1 VTHTRVLAD
10 YAAGLRFDRLP
21 QSTID
26 AAKRITLDLI
36 GVVFPA
42 QDYGPGRIMNQWVR
56 EQGGR
61 GSSTVIGTDIVTS
74 APQAALANGT
84 MAADMEQ
91 DDVHP
96 ESGMHP
102 SSVFVPALLAVAED
116 VDASGQ
122 AWLTSLVVAYD
133 VGTRLG
139 SAMGCGEQYS
149 RGFHPTAV
157 CGTFGAA
164 AGCGNLM
171 GLDPATMESAIGL
184 TGCQAAGLLTWEQE
198 QEHFTKSFQSGIPAR
213 NAVTAVQLAA
223 RGYIGADGTL
233 DGRYN
238 VFDAFTTH
246 RRFDR
251 LVEGLGSVHEIEA
264 TGYKF
269 YSVCR
274 DIHATLDVL
283 FELMGEHDFT
293 ADDIEGMTVHL
304 SETAAPRV
312 DNNELTTHN
321 LQHCVAAAAYDGE
334 VTRVQTSA
342 ERRADPVV
350 KDLAARIE
358 LLPDSDLE
366 KLYPEHWPAR
376 VAMRLRDGRVFEVER
391 DDPRGT
397 PTYPVTDRDIR
408 DKFLQM
414 ATQVVPE
421 PRAKTIL
428 EVVDDIE
435 NSTSIRELTALLRVD
450 GSDASTG

>member
-1 VTHTRVLAD
+1 MTYTRDLAEYASVLS
-10 YAAGLRFDRLP
+10 FDDLP
-21 QSTID
+21 QSTVN

-42 QDYGPGRIMNQWVR
+42 QNYAPGQILNQWVR
-56 EQGGR
+56 EQGGL
-61 GSSTVIGTDIVTS
+61 GNCTVIGTDIVTS
-74 APQAALANGT
+74 APNASLANGT

-116 VDASGQ
+116 VNASGKD
-122 AWLTSLVVAYD
+122 WLTALVVAYD

-157 CGTFGAA
+157 SGTFGAA

-171 GLDPATMESAIGL
+171 GIDAATMESAIGL
-184 TGCQAAGLLTWEQE
+184 TGCQASGLLTWEQE

-223 RGYIGADGTL
+223 RGYIGAEGTL
-233 DGRYN
+233 DGRFN

-246 RRFDR
+246 RRFGR
-251 LVEGLGSVHEIEA
+251 LIEGLGSIHKIEA

-283 FELMGEHDFT
+283 FELMASHRFT

-304 SETAAPRV
+304 SETSAPRV

-321 LQHCVAAAAYDGE
+321 LQHCVAAAAHDGE

-342 ERRADPVV
+342 ERRVDPVV
-350 KDLAARIE
+350 KDLAARIR
-358 LLPDSDLE
+358 LLPDKELE

-376 VAMRLRDGRVFEVER
+376 VSMRLRDGRTFEVER
-391 DDPRGT
+391 EDPRGT
-397 PTYPVTDRDIR
+397 PSRPVGDEDIR
-408 DKFLQM
+408 NKFLGM
-414 ATQVVPE
+414 ATQVIPE
-421 PRAKTIL
+421 AHARAIIDKV
-428 EVVDDIE
+428 EGIE
-435 NSTSIRELTALLRVD
+435 STTSIRELTTLLSVD
-450 GSDASTG
+450 RSKD